1 MNTDFDSDMPLLELC
16 VSLNVVFQ
24 CDNGHLACSSCCSKL
39 RDICPTCGSP
49 IGHIRCRGME
59 TVIES
64 VFLPC
69 INAKLG
75 CAKRIPFLKQS
86 THKKEC
92 CFSFCSCPVQDCNYT
107 GTYTDLYD
115 HYAISTHQ
123 DSMGRGFECGTPFY
137 VLMNISEKIFIKRE
151 FYMKLLFAVQCFR
164 EPYGVYV
171 TVSCIAPSSPEVGH
185 FSYEISYIVA
195 DGHTMTYESPDVKK
209 ILQVNLETPPGNS
222 MLIPHSLLPG
232 DLLDLRLY
240 IKKLN

>member
-1 MNTDFDSDMPLLELC
+1 MERASSEKSGLSNIHLKKRQRTDGNIRTAMVDFDVLDCPVCFEPLTIPI
-16 VSLNVVFQ
+16 FQ

-123 DSMGRGFECGTPFY
+123 DSMGRGFE
-137 VLMNISEKIFIKRE
+137 L
-151 FYMKLLFAVQCFR
+151 QCFR

-171 TVSCIAPSSPEVGH
+171 TLRM
-185 FSYEISYIVA
+185 
-195 DGHTMTYESPDVKK
+195 DTLTYESPDVKK
-209 ILQVNLETPPGNS
+209 ILQVNLETPPENS
-222 MLIPHSLLPG
+222 MLIPHSLLSG
-232 DLLDLRLY
+232 DLLDLRLC